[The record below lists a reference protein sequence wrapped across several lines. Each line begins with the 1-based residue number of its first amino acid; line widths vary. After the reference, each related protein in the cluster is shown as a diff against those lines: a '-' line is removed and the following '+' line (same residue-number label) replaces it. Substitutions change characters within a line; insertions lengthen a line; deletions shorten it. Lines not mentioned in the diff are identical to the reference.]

1 MAARDRS
8 KVSRRS
14 ALQAAI
20 GLVAVG
26 AADRALAQQPPPQ
39 KIDQKAVMY
48 QPTPKNG
55 QACAKCVQFEP
66 PNGCKVVVG
75 TISPAGW
82 CMLFSPKPA

>member
-1 MAARDRS
+1 MADRDRG

-20 GLVAVG
+20 GLAAIG
-26 AADRALAQQPPPQ
+26 AADRALGQQQPAQ

-55 QACAKCVQFEP
+55 QVCAKCVQFEP
-66 PNGCKVVVG
+66 PNACKVVAG
-75 TISPAGW
+75 TVSPAGW
-82 CMLFSPKPA
+82 CMLFSAKPA